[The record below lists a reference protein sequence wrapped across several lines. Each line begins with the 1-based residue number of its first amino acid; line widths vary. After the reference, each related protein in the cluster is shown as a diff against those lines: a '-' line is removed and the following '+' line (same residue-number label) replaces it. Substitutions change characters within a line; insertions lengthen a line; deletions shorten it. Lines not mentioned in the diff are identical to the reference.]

1 MLFVLFGDVYHCLV
15 DLVHD
20 PLMSLLD
27 IWTFLR
33 IVIVRIM
40 LFFCAS
46 EDELSNFE
54 RSVDAFVCSDLG
66 VFLVLRKIIR
76 LH

>member
-1 MLFVLFGDVYHCLV
+1 MLFVLFGDVNHCLV

-33 IVIVRIM
+33 IVIIRIM
-40 LFFCAS
+40 LFLGAS
-46 EDELSNFE
+46 EDELSDFK

-66 VFLVLRKIIR
+66 VFLVLRKIIH
-76 LH
+76 LY